1 MFENYVAV
9 SKETD
14 KSATLICNIQHLR
27 PERWLHVKPEVH
39 QSQVQLS
46 PKCKVLQL
54 GWGSSKYKY
63 RLGKERIENSP
74 EEKDWAE

>member
-39 QSQVQLS
+39 QSQVQGPAIGLG
-46 PKCKVLQL
+46 QL
-54 GWGSSKYKY
+54 EVQIQTGQ
-63 RLGKERIENSP
+63 R
-74 EEKDWAE
+74 KD